1 MGMTVSEAEV
11 EEALLKSHSIIE
23 KGKYGCH
30 LGLFSLQQH
39 PSGVYWKPGHRE

>member
-11 EEALLKSHSIIE
+11 EAALLKSHSIIE

-30 LGLFSLQQH
+30 SGLFSLQQH
-39 PSGVYWKPGHRE
+39 PSRVYWKPGHRE